1 MVVQK
6 ELKVMK
12 VIYEYDLDRDD
23 RDDINDL
30 KMVQIGHDMYIALWD
45 IQAYI
50 RSVNKGWNED
60 DKEKI
65 LDTISDFILESKIHE
80 IE

>member
-12 VIYEYDLDRDD
+12 VTYEYDLDRDD
-23 RDDINDL
+23 RDDLNDL
-30 KMVQIGHDMYIALWD
+30 KMVQIGNDMYCALHD

-50 RSVNKGWNED
+50 RTVNKGWIDD

-65 LDTISDFILESKIHE
+65 LDTISDFIAESKIYE